1 MSEKLARVPRVAEI
15 LDVKKGRVYEL
26 VRENFFPPG
35 VVIKLGRDR
44 LDSTRMPCASSS
56 RAAAVPRWKAIL
68 KAETRRAFERVPRSH
83 IARGRNTRHE
93 RKQRRVFA
101 TAK

>member
-35 VVIKLGRDR
+35 VVIKLGKRQIRFNEDALR
-44 LDSTRMPCASSS
+44 
-56 RAAAVPRWKAIL
+56 
-68 KAETRRAFERVPRSH
+68 EF
-83 IARGRNTRHE
+83 IARGGCLALQGNSQNDH
-93 RKQRRVFA
+93 A
-101 TAK
+101 ASA

>member
-35 VVIKLGRDR
+35 VVIKLGKRQIR
-44 LDSTRMPCASSS
+44 FNEGALR
-56 RAAAVPRWKAIL
+56 
-68 KAETRRAFERVPRSH
+68 EF
-83 IARGRNTRHE
+83 IARGGCLSLESNAKSENTTG
-93 RKQRRVFA
+93 V
-101 TAK
+101 

>member
-35 VVIKLGRDR
+35 VVIKLGKRQIRFNEDALR
-44 LDSTRMPCASSS
+44 
-56 RAAAVPRWKAIL
+56 
-68 KAETRRAFERVPRSH
+68 EF
-83 IARGRNTRHE
+83 IARGGCLSLEGNSKSENTTG
-93 RKQRRVFA
+93 V
-101 TAK
+101 